1 MSQPPYDPNNPY
13 NQQNNPYQQQPP
25 YGQQQ
30 GWQGPPSTDP
40 FGKPAMYSNV
50 GYAPPPPPR
59 SRPTCLILLIVGLA
73 CGLPLLIIGGTVL
86 ITGGALSGLGGIN
99 GLGDIG
105 AFVSTAI
112 DAIQGPETIA
122 IQGDVT
128 RFDPQAGL
136 DQAAAFAG
144 TGAQFA
150 GLNAANVRSDGTM
163 DLTAT
168 YSPGPRVSYEFLR
181 PVEPPADAPPVGAAG
196 NTGGQWYEP
205 ITIEAYRPG
214 QTSRITTT
222 GGGISTSIQFTNQGM
237 KKNVGSLT
245 TNPFSTAA
253 PPMRCAFV
261 DLWAVAIEQ
270 GAPSDA
276 VATIRYEE
284 FGDDWEYNFIVPGTN
299 LTFNEDCTLDG

>member
-1 MSQPPYDPNNPY
+1 MSQPPYDPNNPHG
-13 NQQNNPYQQQPP
+13 QQQPP

-30 GWQGPPSTDP
+30 GWQGAPSTDP
-40 FGKPAMYSNV
+40 FGKPAIYSGV
-50 GYAPPPPPR
+50 GYNPPPPPR
-59 SRPTCLILLIVGLA
+59 SRPTCLILLIVALA

-86 ITGGALSGLGGIN
+86 IAGGALAGTNSILGDM
-99 GLGDIG
+99 GLGDIS
-105 AFVSTAI
+105 AFVSTAV
-112 DAIQGPETIA
+112 DAMRGPETVA
-122 IQGDVT
+122 IQGDAS

-168 YSPGPRVSYEFLR
+168 YSPGPRVSYSFLR
-181 PVEPPADAPPVGAAG
+181 PIEPPANAPPLGAAG

-222 GGGISTSIQFTNQGM
+222 GGGLSTSIQFTNQGM
-237 KKNVGSLT
+237 RKDISSPT
-245 TNPFSTAA
+245 TNPFDSVA

-261 DLWAVAIEQ
+261 DLWNEAIER
-270 GAPSDA
+270 GAPEDA
-276 VATIRYEE
+276 VATIRYNE
-284 FGDDWEYNFIVPGTN
+284 FGDDWTYDFVVPGTS
-299 LTFNEDCTLDG
+299 LTFNADCTVDE